1 MFIYGP
7 FFKLRLLSSGV
18 FSLTQPLL
26 ILTVTPP
33 WDSYARNAFQNA
45 VNNPFCVVDARTGGS

>member
-1 MFIYGP
+1 MSR

-26 ILTVTPP
+26 SLTVTPP

-45 VNNPFCVVDARTGGS
+45 VNNPFYVVNARSGGS